1 MMNSRLFRCDGR
13 LRWQTLTAMGALP
26 IVMYAC
32 ALPPLA
38 EPSVKPQAINV
49 EQVRDPLT
57 GRLYYTACNP
67 CKMPTVKTLDP
78 PAAPT
83 PASVSSVK
91 PVLEVATQ
99 TATATTLPAQSTI
112 APYPEEEIRVA
123 QTTGQAEPTA
133 TQLKTDFEF
142 ESVKRMVPFSFAR
155 AGVGPQARRAMIE
168 LVSMAKKSEKIWVR
182 GRTDSVG
189 STESNR
195 LIAKARAATVREEFI
210 SAGVPKSRIAT
221 TYCIDCFITSNDTEA
236 GRRANRRV
244 DVELLMPRAIA
255 RNLPLPVYAKAE
267 IDAPVLTS
275 ALNIKTWHEKSESN

>member
-1 MMNSRLFRCDGR
+1 MRAD
-13 LRWQTLTAMGALP
+13 
-26 IVMYAC
+26 
-32 ALPPLA
+32 
-38 EPSVKPQAINV
+38 
-49 EQVRDPLT
+49 
-57 GRLYYTACNP
+57 
-67 CKMPTVKTLDP
+67 TLDT

-155 AGVGPQARRAMIE
+155 AGVGPQARLAVIE
-168 LVSMAKKSEKIWVR
+168 LISLAKKSEKIWVR

-195 LIAKARAATVREEFI
+195 LIAKARAATVREPL
-210 SAGVPKSRIAT
+210 SPRLPSRIGVLYGICRSGT
-221 TYCIDCFITSNDTEA
+221 WHW
-236 GRRANRRV
+236 RLLRV
-244 DVELLMPRAIA
+244 KSMELS
-255 RNLPLPVYAKAE
+255 
-267 IDAPVLTS
+267 APVM
-275 ALNIKTWHEKSESN
+275 AGNC

>member
-1 MMNSRLFRCDGR
+1 MMNSRFFRCDGR
-13 LRWQTLTAMGALP
+13 LRWPTLTVMGVLP

-32 ALPPLA
+32 ALPQLA
-38 EPSVKPQAINV
+38 EPLVKPQAINV

-67 CKMPTVKTLDP
+67 CKLPTVKTLVTP
-78 PAAPT
+78 EAPR

-91 PVLEVATQ
+91 SVLEAATQ

-112 APYPEEEIRVA
+112 TQSPLAELQVA

-133 TQLKTDFEF
+133 TKLKADFEF

-155 AGVGPQARRAMIE
+155 AGVGPQARLAVIE
-168 LVSMAKKSEKIWVR
+168 LISLARRSEKIWVR

-189 STESNR
+189 SMESNR

-210 SAGVPKSRIAT
+210 SAGVPKNRIAT
-221 TYCIDCFITSNDTEA
+221 TYCTDCFIASNATEA

-244 DVELLMPRAIA
+244 DVELMMPRAIA
-255 RNLPLPVYAKAE
+255 RSLPLPVYAKAE

-275 ALNIKTWHEKSESN
+275 ALSLTEWHEKTDSN